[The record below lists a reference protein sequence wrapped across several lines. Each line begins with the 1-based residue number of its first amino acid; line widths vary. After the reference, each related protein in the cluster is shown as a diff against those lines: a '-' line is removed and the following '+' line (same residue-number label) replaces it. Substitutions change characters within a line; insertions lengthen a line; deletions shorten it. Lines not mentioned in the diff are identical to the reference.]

1 VGGRGT
7 QSDDC
12 IDGAVPGLYDETHSL
27 GAAPAVP
34 LELLDWVLGALEV
47 VLTNLDGKVGL
58 DRTLGHA
65 PSVGSRSCGKRRRD
79 A

>member
-1 VGGRGT
+1 MGGRGT

-12 IDGAVPGLYDETHSL
+12 IDGAVPALYDETHSL
-27 GAAPAVP
+27 RAAPAVP

-47 VLTNLDGKVGL
+47 VLMNLDGKVGL
-58 DRTLGHA
+58 DRTLGPHLLSD
-65 PSVGSRSCGKRRRD
+65 PGPVRNVG